1 MYDRNNNSEP
11 SELETLCV
19 EHLRRVLDP
28 EMGLDVV
35 SLGLI
40 YELSETDGGVDVK
53 MTMTSPG
60 CPLVEQMIME
70 VQNQLLKTTGVE
82 KARVILVWS
91 PPWTPEMMSEEA
103 RMVLGID

>member
-1 MYDRNNNSEP
+1 MYDRENRNEP
-11 SELETLCV
+11 SELEKLCV

-40 YELSETDGGVDVK
+40 YELKEEEGDVEVK

-60 CPLVEQMIME
+60 CPLAEELVMG
-70 VQNQLLKTTGVE
+70 VQNELLKTEGVSGV
-82 KARVILVWS
+82 KVDIVWS
-91 PPWTPEMMSEEA
+91 PPWSPSMMSEEA
-103 RMVLGID
+103 KIILGID